1 MTRVDIENAGRIE
14 REKVIKELQE
24 LKKIIARFTRE
35 IQSQLK
41 IY

>member
-1 MTRVDIENAGRIE
+1 MTRVDIENAGRID